1 MNVHFMS
8 APVGFSAAINLMNAA
23 DSSSFETFVSSDTRQ
38 IHVHISM
45 AETLASKSSG
55 YVEPIYL
62 AVLLNNIL
70 VATWYWV
77 NIPLFRWGRSSSR
90 SA

>member
-45 AETLASKSSG
+45 AET
-55 YVEPIYL
+55 
-62 AVLLNNIL
+62 
-70 VATWYWV
+70 
-77 NIPLFRWGRSSSR
+77 
-90 SA
+90 

>member
-23 DSSSFETFVSSDTRQ
+23 DPSSFETFVSSDIRR
-38 IHVHISM
+38 IHMSSSM
-45 AETLASKSSG
+45 ADTQCSYSRDYINLYSYHTS
-55 YVEPIYL
+55 
-62 AVLLNNIL
+62 LLL
-70 VATWYWV
+70 Y
-77 NIPLFRWGRSSSR
+77 PLFRWGRCLSR